1 METTKIAS
9 QVIQYV
15 GGQDNIVSA
24 MHCATRLRLKL
35 KNYDLVDE
43 EALSD
48 VDQVKGVFLANDQ
61 YQVIFGSGTVNL
73 VTAEVLKQTGLGAN
87 EAKAEEDDTKKG
99 NPVMRAVKVLSDIFV
114 PIIPA
119 IVAGGLLMGLNNV
132 LTAQGLFV
140 EGKSV
145 IDLFPAMAG
154 IATFNKHVRGR
165 AVHVFTGT
173 NRFFRHEEVWRQPVF
188 RRRDGHDHG
197 PSGLAQRVFARVR
210 RNDPDMEL
218 VRFKRGSHRLPGNGA
233 AGPGRV
239 VDLGQHR
246 KTAP

>member
-87 EAKAEEDDTKKG
+87 EAKAEEGDTKKG

-114 PIIPA
+114 P
-119 IVAGGLLMGLNNV
+119 
-132 LTAQGLFV
+132 
-140 EGKSV
+140 
-145 IDLFPAMAG
+145 
-154 IATFNKHVRGR
+154 
-165 AVHVFTGT
+165 
-173 NRFFRHEEVWRQPVF
+173 
-188 RRRDGHDHG
+188 
-197 PSGLAQRVFARVR
+197 
-210 RNDPDMEL
+210 
-218 VRFKRGSHRLPGNGA
+218 
-233 AGPGRV
+233 
-239 VDLGQHR
+239 
-246 KTAP
+246 